1 MADRLLFSKTGRAKY
16 ISHLDLM
23 RTFQRAFARAKIAIK
38 HTEGFHPHPFVSIAL
53 PLSVGYSSQCEILEF
68 GLLEGTPY
76 EAVPA
81 RLTAAMP
88 EGIVIHQCYPAQR
101 KLKELTYLNYIMN
114 FEYSEGRP
122 QESEPAMQELL
133 RRDSLVIQKKS
144 NKSKKGYTEV
154 DLIPQRHPHPG
165 RGGPGPE
172 PGPQPG
178 AHPRRLLSI
187 LSRPGS
193 RFRHL
198 PPAGGVGRGG
208 EGVPLIFLVCPSGR
222 PVGPPFFFVS
232 FGGDDGAFPL
242 KSLLPGGKVPQ
253 CAHWGG

>member
-23 RTFQRAFARAKIAIK
+23 RTFQRAFARAKIPIK

-68 GLLEGTPY
+68 GLLEGIPY
-76 EAVPA
+76 EAVPQ

-88 EGIVIHQCYPAQR
+88 EGIVVQQCYPASR
-101 KLKELTYLNYIMN
+101 KLKELIYLNYIMN

-133 RRDSLVIQKKS
+133 HRTSLIIQKKS

-154 DLIPQRHPHPG
+154 DLIPLIRSFNLECQSDTLTLDAVVQAQNPG
-165 RGGPGPE
+165 LNPE
-172 PGPQPG
+172 LIRSAFCQAFPDLAPDFVTF
-178 AHPRRLLSI
+178 HRREI
-187 LSRPGS
+187 LD
-193 RFRHL
+193 
-198 PPAGGVGRGG
+198 G
-208 EGVPLIFLVCPSGR
+208 EGKIFR
-222 PVGPPFFFVS
+222 
-232 FGGDDGAFPL
+232 
-242 KSLLPGGKVPQ
+242 
-253 CAHWGG
+253 